1 MEKSSNTDFNQT
13 FLYCLQICQTLL
25 WLNTC
30 DDEAT
35 AVWTAPAISGWIAA
49 RICATR
55 EEVDNDE
62 EEDDDEEEEEEDEE
76 DENEDDE
83 LDDEEEEDEVMI
95 WIALFTWLS
104 HTSCKD

>member
-1 MEKSSNTDFNQT
+1 LEDSKADDWRLEFS
-13 FLYCLQICQTLL
+13 
-25 WLNTC
+25 C
-30 DDEAT
+30 DDDAT

-62 EEDDDEEEEEEDEE
+62 EEDDDEEEEEEEDE

-95 WIALFTWLS
+95 WIALFT
-104 HTSCKD
+104 

>member
-1 MEKSSNTDFNQT
+1 MFS
-13 FLYCLQICQTLL
+13 
-25 WLNTC
+25 TC

-62 EEDDDEEEEEEDEE
+62 EEDDVEEEEEEDDE

-83 LDDEEEEDEVMI
+83 LDEEEEEDEVMI

-104 HTSCKD
+104 HTSCNDKFIEQDAKAVSAPSIRHQ